1 MKKFKLYQ
9 IQLTNEIVDAV
20 NADKTVPAYSAK
32 MKMSIDL
39 RGTNIGNL
47 AGDAFAEEYYT
58 HVSTIT
64 AEDFN
69 QVFEIGNI
77 GPESNIE
84 RFSRMASISVGDIIV
99 DDEGT
104 MVVVAPTGFV
114 AFAYFPKL
122 AA

>member
-1 MKKFKLYQ
+1 MKKFNLYQ
-9 IQLTNEIVDAV
+9 IQMTNEIVDAV
-20 NADKTVPAYSAK
+20 NAGETVPAYS
-32 MKMSIDL
+32 MKQAMTMDFKGE
-39 RGTNIGNL
+39 RIGQI

-64 AEDFN
+64 ANDLK
-69 QVFEIGNI
+69 QVFEIGNL

-84 RFSRMASISVGDIIV
+84 RLSRMASVSIGDIIV

-104 MVVVAPTGFV
+104 MVVVAPRGFV
-114 AFAYFPKL
+114 AFAFFPRL

>member
-1 MKKFKLYQ
+1 MKKFNLYQ
-9 IQLTNEIVDAV
+9 IQMTNEIVDAV
-20 NADKTVPAYSAK
+20 NAGETVPAYS
-32 MKMSIDL
+32 MKQAMTMDFKGE
-39 RGTNIGNL
+39 RIGQI

-64 AEDFN
+64 ANDLK

-114 AFAYFPKL
+114 AFAFFPKL

>member
-9 IQLTNEIVDAV
+9 IQMTNEIVDAV
-20 NADKTVPAYSAK
+20 NAGKTVPAYSSK
-32 MKMSIDL
+32 MKMSMDL

-84 RFSRMASISVGDIIV
+84 RFSRMASVSIGDIIV

>member
-1 MKKFKLYQ
+1 MKKFNLYQ

-20 NADKTVPAYSAK
+20 NAGETVPAYE
-32 MKMSIDL
+32 MKQSMTMDF

-114 AFAYFPKL
+114 AFAFFPKL

>member
-1 MKKFKLYQ
+1 M
-9 IQLTNEIVDAV
+9 
-20 NADKTVPAYSAK
+20 
-32 MKMSIDL
+32 DL

-114 AFAYFPKL
+114 AFAFFPKL